1 MSSITLH
8 FEGWLCNRPSD
19 WLIPSD
25 DCVML
30 QQTKWEGVVQM
41 ILRNCVY
48 LVQNWLDF
56 TFIWVI
62 SVYVVLGQP
71 AVPAQYLNN
80 IKRDFILK

>member
-8 FEGWLCNRPSD
+8 LEGWLRNRPSD
-19 WLIPSD
+19 WLIPSG
-25 DCVML
+25 DCAML

-48 LVQNWLDF
+48 PVQNRPNF

-62 SVYVVLGQP
+62 SVCSVGTASCP
-71 AVPAQYLNN
+71 GT
-80 IKRDFILK
+80 K

>member
-1 MSSITLH
+1 MSSITFH
-8 FEGWLCNRPSD
+8 PEECGECGECGECPVSHYTWRGAWLCNRPSD

-48 LVQNWLDF
+48 LVQNRPNF
-56 TFIWVI
+56 TCHLYARI
-62 SVYVVLGQP
+62 
-71 AVPAQYLNN
+71 
-80 IKRDFILK
+80 